1 MSMLAGPLNRSRKES
16 GRSVSS
22 AKLFCAHSLRVI
34 TMLTILKTTR
44 QKVLLWLY
52 PAKTFTLVLFYG
64 HAVNSPLSS
73 ENQLSYLDR
82 APRARKEF
90 WEPASLLSMAAI
102 CCSSEEVSS
111 HIDCPLCIHAH
122 TKHITHKPCN
132 SANSV

>member
-34 TMLTILKTTR
+34 TILTILKTNR
-44 QKVLLWLY
+44 QKMLLWLY
-52 PAKTFTLVLFYG
+52 LLKHSLLYCFT
-64 HAVNSPLSS
+64 PLSS